1 MNRWSERLIL
11 AAGLCLVAANLAGC
25 SARRSA
31 ANDPSSSQQPLD
43 AWVTI
48 LQDSTGA
55 VRPHVRVGVPYH
67 SLVFHRED
75 DRYRSGLEVLV
86 LAWRD
91 GQQVGGG
98 VAQATVHVDE
108 YPATRGHTRL
118 EVGAPLLIRGEQPV
132 DLEVLISVPATARLW
147 KRKLSYQPRTLTVM
161 PLWIARVQ
169 TNLPVDPDGSALLS
183 SAVDSVG
190 FDVLVRRH
198 GNDWPT
204 AGLDLVSEVTSPALE
219 NPRHRRSPV
228 KAMPADMDSLQLVQ
242 TWPSDRLPFGRNQ
255 VQMALEMM
263 HEEERI
269 RLPRDPALELIN
281 LRVSLSNDQAWKR
294 HLAWLEG
301 KADEATRD
309 SLESIPVAGRELAW
323 DQLWQHLAS
332 TDPRPVDQV
341 RDEHLRRIITADDR
355 FSDKK
360 RGALTDRGEVLIRHG
375 EPARTEVYPDDR
387 MPGAVWEAWLYPTV
401 GKRYLFYD
409 AHGLG
414 DFRLRQTEDLPGGPA
429 D

>member
-11 AAGLCLVAANLAGC
+11 AAGLCLLAANLAGC

-75 DRYRSGLEVLV
+75 DRYRSGLEVKV

-108 YPATRGHTRL
+108 YPATRGNNRL

-132 DLEVLISVPATARLW
+132 DLEVLISVPATARTWERRLN
-147 KRKLSYQPRTLTVM
+147 YQPRTLTVM
-161 PLWIARVQ
+161 PLWIAQVQ
-169 TNLPVDPDGSALLS
+169 TDLPVDPDGSALLS
-183 SAVDSVG
+183 STVDSVG

-198 GNDWPT
+198 GNDWPA
-204 AGLDLVSEVTSPALE
+204 AGLDLVSQVSSPALE
-219 NPRHRRSPV
+219 NPRHRRSAV
-228 KAMPADMDSLQLVQ
+228 KVMPADMDSLQLVQ
-242 TWPSDRLPFGRNQ
+242 TWPSDCLPFGRNQ

-263 HEEERI
+263 HEDEQI

-281 LRVSLSNDQAWKR
+281 LRVPLSDDQAWKR

-301 KADEATRD
+301 TVGEATLD
-309 SLESIPVAGRELAW
+309 SLNSIPVEGRKRAW
-323 DQLWQHLAS
+323 DQLWRQLA
-332 TDPRPVDQV
+332 TVDTRPVDQV

-355 FSDKK
+355 FTDKK
-360 RGALTDRGEVLIRHG
+360 RGALTDRGTVLIRHG
-375 EPARTEVYPDDR
+375 EPSRTEVYPDDR
-387 MPGAVWEAWLYPTV
+387 MPGAVWEAWLYPTE
-401 GKRYLFYD
+401 GMRFLFYD

-414 DFRLRQTEDLPGGPA
+414 DFRLRQTEDLPGGPT